1 MATKLTVRIDD
12 ELLQGAKR
20 YAAENDTTL
29 TRLVTAFFERL
40 AQQAPGELDAPH
52 VRRVTGIL
60 PPGAS
65 EQEYY
70 DYLEHKYLGE

>member
-1 MATKLTVRIDD
+1 MDTKLTVRIDD

-20 YAAENDTTL
+20 YAAENGTTL
-29 TRLVTAFFERL
+29 THLVAAFFERL
-40 AQQAPGELDAPH
+40 TQQAPEELDAPH

-60 PPGAS
+60 PTNAS

-70 DYLEHKYLGE
+70 DYLEHKYVGE